1 MTVAVPVAFPA
12 YVTHVPRRARAARE
26 VLVRGIAP
34 VDLPEADPA
43 GFERPW
49 RLRGACDRGL
59 DLEPWIRGDG
69 LWQPLR
75 QLAVQPGFDGLR
87 GVTPE
92 EFASWLAGDA
102 AEDGP
107 LWKGLSF
114 AFEAT
119 PLQRRRPR
127 ADLGGLTDANLR
139 GDPGFD
145 DAAAGRVEAD
155 GRPEAAAAVAR
166 FLREEVVLAG
176 DHVLMRLRPLVAF
189 TLSQGESPWR
199 ILPYRGVSWRSLPFA
214 LGREGE
220 CQSFAERRGR
230 IPPSEAM
237 ARLGEAMPAGPP
249 DDHDLVVAA
258 NYLPALVQAALQPF
272 AAGKFTLP
280 ASKAEDCAA
289 ALARISPL
297 ARRGDRGLVGRD
309 ALAEA
314 YEAIQ
319 EAGSHVAEMT
329 GWLGKDELHK
339 GFEAAM
345 RYVSEVA
352 LPRLRA
358 PADEADADALLSL
371 SR

>member
-230 IPPSEAM
+230 IPRARRWPGSGRRCPPARRTTTTSSSPPTTFPPSSRRRSSPSRPESSPFPRPRRRTAP
-237 ARLGEAMPAGPP
+237 RRSPGSPPSRAG
-249 DDHDLVVAA
+249 AI
-258 NYLPALVQAALQPF
+258 AALS
-272 AAGKFTLP
+272 GGTR
-280 ASKAEDCAA
+280 S
-289 ALARISPL
+289 
-297 ARRGDRGLVGRD
+297 RRLTRRSRRPGR
-309 ALAEA
+309 
-314 YEAIQ
+314 
-319 EAGSHVAEMT
+319 T
-329 GWLGKDELHK
+329 
-339 GFEAAM
+339 
-345 RYVSEVA
+345 
-352 LPRLRA
+352 
-358 PADEADADALLSL
+358 
-371 SR
+371 SRK